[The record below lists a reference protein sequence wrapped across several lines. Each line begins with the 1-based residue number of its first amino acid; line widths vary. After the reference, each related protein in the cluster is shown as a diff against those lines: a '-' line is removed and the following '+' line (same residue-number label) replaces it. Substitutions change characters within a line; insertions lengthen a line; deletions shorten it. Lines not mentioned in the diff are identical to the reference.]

1 MDGYRHHLLRGSR
14 NGGFRTSLDKLEI
27 TWTALFSFEGMNLVI
42 RVRHLRSTRLS
53 DGERS
58 LDP

>member
-1 MDGYRHHLLRGSR
+1 MDGYRHHLGAAPAMGVSVMLPDQLGV
-14 NGGFRTSLDKLEI
+14 

-42 RVRHLRSTRLS
+42 RVRRLRSTRS